1 DQQQKLT
8 RLNIDKCINLTQIS
22 INHTTLGCLSL
33 GCKPNLR
40 SINFIGNKRLIFC
53 DNILKNQ
60 VERLTN
66 LILTTKNVSLNDLKI
81 EIKKVKEENLKCQLD
96 ITKSNLNE
104 DNKLWLDSLLEA
116 QHEVLHSNSTYARK
130 QLERCKNKLSEVLTV
145 EEIRDILG
153 NTVEINEM
161 VAQLNKLTLKN

>member
-8 RLNIDKCINLTQIS
+8 RLNIDKCIKLIQIS

-33 GCKPNLR
+33 GCKPSLR

-53 DNILKNQ
+53 DNVLKNQ
-60 VERLTN
+60 VEKLTN

-116 QHEVLHSNSTYARK
+116 QHEVLHSNSTYALK
-130 QLERCKNKLSEVLTV
+130 QL
-145 EEIRDILG
+145 
-153 NTVEINEM
+153 
-161 VAQLNKLTLKN
+161 